1 MPSPKINLLPLAA
14 AFIFATLAPC
24 LSYADDETTKS
35 TLSHKNTLT
44 TINSPFFDKLMVA
57 DKMTISKKR
66 QIFIED
72 PKVSFSET
80 WLKEYEQK
88 TQSRY
93 RERVKSDY
101 SGALLKQ
108 LKRHLTADGWQI
120 ETTPQSNALRLQV
133 HLRDLDIEAPD
144 ISNIK
149 NALVVRIGVSEI
161 DFMLYDLDNQL
172 ILEASDRG
180 AAGSFSGGL
189 IEADNATNFSWFN
202 RLMSI
207 WAEQFT
213 FYATLL
219 ADTQLSK

>member
-1 MPSPKINLLPLAA
+1 MNIQMKVLRLLAILVA
-14 AFIFATLAPC
+14 AFLVTSS
-24 LSYADDETTKS
+24 SYALDKTDTEHS
-35 TLSHKNTLT
+35 SSKNALN
-44 TINSPFFDKLMVA
+44 TINSPFFDSVMVA
-57 DKMTISKKR
+57 DSMTISKNRK
-66 QIFIED
+66 IFIEA
-72 PKVSFSET
+72 PKVSFSES
-80 WLKEYEQK
+80 WMREYEQK

-93 RERVKSDY
+93 RERVKKDY

-108 LKRHLTADGWQI
+108 LKRHLKSDGWKILDEQ
-120 ETTPQSNALRLQV
+120 QSDALRLQV

-180 AAGSFSGGL
+180 AAGSVSGGL

-213 FYATLL
+213 FYATSL